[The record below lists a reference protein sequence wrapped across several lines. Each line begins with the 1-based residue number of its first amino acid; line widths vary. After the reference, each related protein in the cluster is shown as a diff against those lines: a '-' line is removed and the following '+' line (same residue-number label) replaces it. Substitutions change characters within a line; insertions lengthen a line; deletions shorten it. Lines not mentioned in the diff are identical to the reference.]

1 MSKQEHPYQPP
12 PKWIDRFIE
21 RFCAPELVEEVL
33 GDLHERYYLR
43 AKKEG
48 EMKARRSYG
57 REVLAYVRPSI
68 FRRPSIHFNISIST
82 DMIRNYFFVAV
93 RNITRNKAFSFINI
107 LGLALGM
114 TCSLLI
120 FLWVQDEYSIDD
132 FHANSEQLFSVYQ
145 RSYNDGEIKA
155 AHATPALLS
164 EELKEAV
171 PEVIHASVFAAGG
184 KRNFRVGEEI
194 FEMKGGSAGADF
206 FKMFSYPLV
215 QGTPE
220 TALAA
225 SASVAIS
232 RDMAITFFDSPESAL
247 GKTLTLDDKQDL
259 MVTAVFENPPS
270 NASAQFDCLISSATW
285 IEQAPA
291 LKRWNINVTPTY
303 IQLLPQADP
312 VIVEAKI
319 KNFLDTY
326 LEPSSNYRA
335 ELGLQSFSDV
345 YLHSG
350 FENGEPSGGRIE
362 YVRIF
367 SGIAVFILLIACIN
381 FMNLATARSVKRSKE
396 IGIRKVIGA
405 ARHTLTSQFIG
416 ETILFAI
423 IAIAASIVL
432 VTLLLPYFN
441 NLTGKQLAL
450 PVTQPLFLLILISLT
465 LITGLIA
472 GSYPAFF
479 LSSLQPTRVLKGT
492 LKFSSRAVWFRKGL
506 VVFQFVLSILL
517 IVVTLV
523 ISQQTTYI
531 QNKHLGYE
539 RENLLYIPMRG
550 DLPSKYHVFKQ
561 AASSLPGIQQVD
573 RTGNLFL
580 RMRATN
586 LQVDWEG
593 KAPNTVVP
601 FANSRVGYDY
611 VKTMGLEVIE
621 GRDFSRKFST
631 DSASFL
637 VNEEAVKRMGFD
649 EPIGKS
655 VTLNGIKGPIIGV
668 LKDFHFYSLHEPIQP
683 LVVGLNENLPFGV
696 ALVRTEQ
703 GKTKE
708 ALASLEQAYKK
719 INPNL
724 PFNFFFVDE
733 EYQKLYR
740 SEQIITRLSN
750 VFGGLAI
757 FISCLGLLGLAMFSA
772 EQRVK
777 EIGIRKVLGAS
788 VNSIV
793 TLFSKD
799 FLKLVGMAFIIATP
813 IAWFFMS
820 DWLQGYAYRI
830 ELSWWVFALAGVLA
844 LLVTLLTISFQS
856 IKAALANPVDSLRN
870 E

>member
-1 MSKQEHPYQPP
+1 MSKSDHPCQPP
-12 PKWIDRFIE
+12 PKWLDNLLE
-21 RFCAPELVEEVL
+21 RFCTPELLEEVL

-43 AKKEG
+43 VQKEG
-48 EMKARRSYG
+48 VRKARRSYW
-57 REVLAYVRPSI
+57 REVLAYLRPSI
-68 FRRPSIHFNISIST
+68 FKRPSTYFNYSIFS
-82 DMIRNYFFVAV
+82 DMLRNYVIVAV

-132 FHANSEQLFSVYQ
+132 FHTNSEQLFSVYQ

-171 PEVIHASVFAAGG
+171 PEVVHASVFAAGG

-225 SASVAIS
+225 PASVAIS

-247 GKTLTLDDKQDL
+247 GKTLTVDDTQDL
-259 MVTAVFENPPS
+259 TVTAVFENPPANS
-270 NASAQFDCLISSATW
+270 SAQFDCLISFSV
-285 IEQAPA
+285 ERAPA

-319 KNFLDTY
+319 KNFLDAY

-335 ELGLQSFSDV
+335 ELGLQRFSDV

-423 IAIAASIVL
+423 IATVASIVL

-441 NLTGKQLAL
+441 DLTGKQLAL
-450 PVTQPLFLLILISLT
+450 PVTQPSFLLILISLT

-539 RENLLYIPMRG
+539 RENLLYILMRG
-550 DLPSKYHVFKQ
+550 NLPSKYQVFKQ

-593 KAPNTVVP
+593 KAPNTIIP

-621 GRDFSRKFST
+621 GRDFSREFST
-631 DSASFL
+631 DTASFL
-637 VNEEAVKRMGFD
+637 VNEEAVKRMGFN

-696 ALVRTEQ
+696 ALVRTKP
-703 GKTKE
+703 GKTQE
-708 ALASLEQAYKK
+708 ALASLEQTYKE

-724 PFNFFFVDE
+724 PFTFYFVDE

-740 SEQIITRLSN
+740 SEKIITRLSN

-844 LLVTLLTISFQS
+844 FLVTLLTISFQS
-856 IKAALANPVDSLRN
+856 IRAALANPVDSLRN